1 MSKIR
6 KEMYRCLTCGEEFE
20 ADVYDSINVT
30 LDPELK
36 EKVISGNLFMIE
48 CPKCGKKEFIQYPTC
63 YHDMDNKFMVYLN
76 GLGQLMDLKEEMNE
90 GPIKD
95 YRKMIGEEIIC
106 GSTNYM
112 DFMSNIIALENHLDW
127 RVVKI
132 AMCFLAL
139 SYTNDEKKNGN
150 DAKKMENLGLTIDK
164 DNGEI
169 FLIGTVG
176 EGENQESLTCPFPTE
191 LYEEML
197 KAYKSRLDLINPFIF
212 DDESA
217 SKFVIDFDEDFKT
230 HEENKTFIYYI
241 ELSTEYVELA
251 TIKPSLANEIGIG
264 SLVLAENNENQRI
277 LGKVKRI
284 VPYNSLAFPVSFKNI
299 FTIVSEFKECHM
311 ITTRDSD
318 DLLSNGELDS
328 KLLKIKENNYR
339 YGTNIFPTKLL
350 NNADMFVC
358 SSTSLN
364 MQFDELSKLI
374 HKEIIRG
381 EDLST
386 KAITKLQKIEI
397 DSKIYLAVY
406 TENDELPKEKGFSN
420 WAFDFNSIVRI
431 VKNDPRYDGII
442 FNPLGNSVVFDMRII
457 KDYIKFRTFANV
469 EEMKKFLD
477 GLNDFEIGLI
487 DKQSLQLLRD
497 FYFEN
502 ISVGQLAERYKLSGD
517 EVTKLIRNGY
527 SELNDIVYARF

>member
-1 MSKIR
+1 MSKVR

-132 AMCFLAL
+132 AMCFLAF

-150 DAKKMENLGLTIDK
+150 NAKKMENLGLTIDK

-169 FLIGTVG
+169 ILIGTVG

-197 KAYKSRLDLINPFIF
+197 KAYKPRLDLINPFIF

-251 TIKPSLANEIGIG
+251 TIKSSLANEIGIG

-284 VPYNSLAFPVSFKNI
+284 VPWNSLAFPVSFKNI

-318 DLLSNGELDS
+318 DLLSNSELDS
-328 KLLKIKENNYR
+328 KLLKIKENSYR

-358 SSTSLN
+358 SSTTLN

-386 KAITKLQKIEI
+386 KAINKLQKIEI

-406 TENDELPKEKGFSN
+406 TENDELPKDKEFSN

-457 KDYIKFRTFANV
+457 KDYIKFRTFTIV
-469 EEMKKFLD
+469 DEMKKFLD
-477 GLNDFEIGLI
+477 DLNESEIGLI

-497 FYFEN
+497 LYFEN
-502 ISVGQLAERYKLSGD
+502 LSLGQLAERYKLSED
-517 EVTKLIRNGY
+517 EATKLIRKGY
-527 SELNDIVYARF
+527 SELSDIVYAKF